1 MKKIAIVQLIE
12 IGHEYDESY
21 LQQYITDWTE
31 VSDQEY
37 NDLYTGLHYLNMNSY
52 STGIQHRI
60 IVMPDVKE
68 NSQREF
74 ILKTIDDYKKHVL
87 KLKEEEERRL
97 SEQERIKLE
106 KKLKRELKT
115 KEQKLKL
122 LAELKAELETDN

>member
-12 IGHEYDESY
+12 IGHEYDETY
-21 LQQYITDWTE
+21 LQDHITDWTE

-37 NDLYTGLHYLNMNSY
+37 NDLYTGLYYLNRNSY
-52 STGIQHRI
+52 STGVSHRI

-68 NSQREF
+68 NSQKEF
-74 ILKTIDDYKKHVL
+74 VLKTIADYKQHIL
-87 KLKEEEERRL
+87 KLKEEEDRRL
-97 SEQERIKLE
+97 AEQERIKLE